1 MADKI
6 KQTKLFEEFPPVS
19 TKEWEEK
26 ILADLKGADYEKKLV
41 WRTIEGFSVQP
52 YYRAE
57 HLENLKYLKY
67 FPGEFP
73 YVRGNKVKSNT
84 WYVRQDIDAN
94 DIAEANKKA
103 LDILMKGVD
112 SIGFDLTCK
121 EKFSNSEFEI
131 LLNDIH
137 LESIELNILGATAAH
152 PFIDFLNAKIQS
164 ENINKNEV
172 KGSVGFDP
180 MAHLSLNG
188 NFCKAQDEVFET
200 AKELIEKAKDLPDFR
215 VIGVNGEM
223 FNNAGAT
230 IVQELAF
237 ALAMGNQY
245 LNLLTEKGLDIDTV
259 AQNIKFNFGVSSN
272 YFMEIAKFRAARMLW
287 AKIVEAYKPG
297 NLEVAKMNIHAVTS
311 KFNQTIYDPYV
322 NMLRGTTESMSATIA
337 GVDSLTVIP
346 FNKAFEEATVFS
358 DRIARNTQII
368 LKEESYLDKII
379 DPAGG
384 SYYIENLTN
393 SIAEYAWKL
402 FREIEE
408 KGGYVEAFKG
418 GFIQE
423 QVNESANKRNL
434 NLATRRDILLGT
446 NQYPNALEK
455 ADAKITA
462 DVVTSKSS
470 KKDDAI
476 AEPIKPYRGAEQME
490 LLRLKTEKAKSARLS
505 AEQAGLAGGET
516 PKVFLLTIGDL
527 TMRKARAG
535 FASGFFACAGFEV
548 IDNPGFDS
556 VDEGVNAAMEQKA
569 NIVVICSSDD
579 EYTEVAPAVLE
590 KLGDKVITVIAGYPK
605 SIDDLKSKGIKHFIH
620 MKSNLI
626 ETLEGFQKELGI
638 V

>member
-1 MADKI
+1 MADKT

-19 TKEWEEK
+19 TKEWEDK

-57 HLENLKYLKY
+57 HLENLKHLKY
-67 FPGEFP
+67 LPGEFP
-73 YVRGNKVKSNT
+73 YVRGNKAKSNT
-84 WYVRQDIDAN
+84 WYVRQNIDAP
-94 DIAEANKKA
+94 DTAEANKKA

-112 SIGFDLTCK
+112 SLGFDLTCK
-121 EKFSNSEFEI
+121 EEFSNSEFET
-131 LLNDIH
+131 LLKDIH
-137 LESIELNILGATAAH
+137 LESLELNILGATAAH
-152 PFIDFLNAKIQS
+152 PFIDFLNKKIKL

-188 NFCKAQDEVFET
+188 NFCKAQDEVFEA
-200 AKELIEKAKDLPDFR
+200 AKELIEKAKDLHNFR

-245 LNLLTEKGLDIDTV
+245 LNLLTDKGLDIDTV

-272 YFMEIAKFRAARMLW
+272 YFMEIAKFRAARILW
-287 AKIVEAYKPG
+287 AKIVEAYKPD
-297 NLEVAKMNIHAVTS
+297 NLEVAKMNIHAATS

-337 GVDSLTVIP
+337 GVDSLTVTP
-346 FNKAFEEATVFS
+346 FNKAFEESTVFS
-358 DRIARNTQII
+358 DRIARNTQTI
-368 LKEESYLDKII
+368 LKEESYLDKIV

-393 SIAEYAWKL
+393 SIAEHAWKL

-408 KGGYVEAFKG
+408 KGGYVEAFKT

-455 ADAKITA
+455 VDAKVIS
-462 DVVTSKSS
+462 DVVTSKSN
-470 KKDDAI
+470 KRADVI
-476 AEPIKPYRGAEQME
+476 AEPLKLYRGAEQME
-490 LLRLKTEKAKSARLS
+490 LLRLKTDKAK
-505 AEQAGLAGGET
+505 ET

-548 IDNPGFDS
+548 IDNPGFNS
-556 VDEGVNAAMEQKA
+556 VDEGIKVAMEQKA
-569 NIVVICSSDD
+569 NIVVVCSSDD
-579 EYTEVAPAVLE
+579 EYTELAPAIYK
-590 KLGDKVITVIAGYPK
+590 KLGDKAITVIAGYPK

-626 ETLEGFQKELGI
+626 EKLDGFQKELGTG
-638 V
+638 

>member
-1 MADKI
+1 MTDKT

-19 TKEWEEK
+19 TKEWEDK

-57 HLENLKYLKY
+57 NLENLKHLKY
-67 FPGEFP
+67 LPGEFP
-73 YVRGNKVKSNT
+73 YVRGNKAKINT
-84 WYVRQDIDAN
+84 WYVRQNIDAT
-94 DIAEANKKA
+94 DTAEANKKA
-103 LDILMKGVD
+103 LEVLMRGVD
-112 SIGFDLTCK
+112 SLGFDLTCK
-121 EKFSNSEFEI
+121 EKFSNSEFET

-137 LESIELNILGATAAH
+137 LESIELNIIGATAAH
-152 PFIDFLNAKIQS
+152 PFVDFLKAKIQS
-164 ENINKNEV
+164 EKIDKNKV

-223 FNNAGAT
+223 FNNAGVT

-272 YFMEIAKFRAARMLW
+272 YFMEIAKFRTARMLW
-287 AKIVEAYKPG
+287 AKIAEAYKPN
-297 NLEVAKMNIHAVTS
+297 NLEVVKMNIHAATS

-337 GVDSLTVIP
+337 GVDSLTVTP
-346 FNKAFEEATVFS
+346 FNKPFEESTMFS

-368 LKEESYLDKII
+368 LKEESYFDKIV

-393 SIAEYAWKL
+393 SIAEHAWKL

-408 KGGYVEAFKG
+408 KGGYVEAFKS

-455 ADAKITA
+455 ADDKITA

-470 KKDDAI
+470 RRDDAI

-490 LLRLKTEKAKSARLS
+490 LLRLKTDKAN
-505 AEQAGLAGGET
+505 ET

-548 IDNPGFDS
+548 IDNPGFNS
-556 VDEGVNAAMEQKA
+556 VDEGVKTAMEQNA
-569 NIVVICSSDD
+569 NIVVVCSSDD
-579 EYTEVAPAVLE
+579 EYTEVVPTVLE
-590 KLGDKVITVIAGYPK
+590 KLEGKAITVVAGYPK

-626 ETLEGFQKELGI
+626 ETLQGFQKELGI
-638 V
+638 G

>member
-1 MADKI
+1 MADKT

-19 TKEWEEK
+19 TKEWEDK

-57 HLENLKYLKY
+57 HLENLKHLKY
-67 FPGEFP
+67 LPGEFP
-73 YVRGNKVKSNT
+73 YVRGNKAKSNT
-84 WYVRQDIDAN
+84 WYVRQNIDAP
-94 DIAEANKKA
+94 DTAEANKKA

-112 SIGFDLTCK
+112 SLGFDLTCK
-121 EKFSNSEFEI
+121 EEFSNSEFET
-131 LLNDIH
+131 LLKDIH
-137 LESIELNILGATAAH
+137 LESLELNILGATAAH
-152 PFIDFLNAKIQS
+152 PFIDFLNKKIKL

-188 NFCKAQDEVFET
+188 NFCKAQDEVFEA
-200 AKELIEKAKDLPDFR
+200 AKELIEKAKDLHNFR

-245 LNLLTEKGLDIDTV
+245 LNLLTDKGLDIDTV

-287 AKIVEAYKPG
+287 AKIVEAYKPD
-297 NLEVAKMNIHAVTS
+297 NLEVAKMNIHAATS

-337 GVDSLTVIP
+337 GVDSLTVTP
-346 FNKAFEEATVFS
+346 FNKAFEESTVFS
-358 DRIARNTQII
+358 DRIARNTQTI
-368 LKEESYLDKII
+368 LKEESYLDKIV

-393 SIAEYAWKL
+393 SIAEHAWKL

-408 KGGYVEAFKG
+408 KGGYVEAFKD

-455 ADAKITA
+455 ADAKVTSDVVISKSNKRA
-462 DVVTSKSS
+462 DV
-470 KKDDAI
+470 I
-476 AEPIKPYRGAEQME
+476 AEPLKLYRGAEQME
-490 LLRLKTEKAKSARLS
+490 LLRLKTDKAK
-505 AEQAGLAGGET
+505 ET

-548 IDNPGFDS
+548 VDNPGFSS

-569 NIVVICSSDD
+569 NIVVVCSSDD
-579 EYTEVAPAVLE
+579 EYTELAPAIYE
-590 KLGDKVITVIAGYPK
+590 KLGDKAITVIAGYPK

-626 ETLEGFQKELGI
+626 EKLDGFQKELGI
-638 V
+638 G

>member
-1 MADKI
+1 MTDKT

-19 TKEWEEK
+19 SKEWEDK

-41 WRTIEGFSVQP
+41 WRSIEGFSVQP

-57 HLENLKYLKY
+57 HLENLKHLKY
-67 FPGEFP
+67 LPGEFP
-73 YVRGNKVKSNT
+73 YVRGNKAKSNI
-84 WYVRQDIDAN
+84 WYVRQNINATN
-94 DIAEANKKA
+94 TAEANKKA

-112 SIGFDLTCK
+112 SLGFDLTCK
-121 EKFSNSEFEI
+121 EKFSNSEFET

-137 LESIELNILGATAAH
+137 LESIELNIIGATAAH
-152 PFIDFLNAKIQS
+152 PFIDFLNEKIKS
-164 ENINKNEV
+164 ENIDKNKV
-172 KGSVGFDP
+172 RGSVGFDP

-188 NFCKAQDEVFET
+188 NFCKAQNEVFET

-287 AKIVEAYKPG
+287 AKIVEAYKPN
-297 NLEVAKMNIHAVTS
+297 NLEVAKMYIHAATS

-337 GVDSLTVIP
+337 GVDSLTVTP
-346 FNKAFEEATVFS
+346 FNKAFEETTVFS

-368 LKEESYLDKII
+368 LKEESYFDKIV

-393 SIAEYAWKL
+393 SIAEHAWKL

-408 KGGYVEAFKG
+408 KGGYVEAFKS

-423 QVNESANKRNL
+423 QVSESANKRNL
-434 NLATRRDILLGT
+434 NIATRRDILLGT

-455 ADAKITA
+455 ADDKITT

-470 KKDDAI
+470 KREDAI

-490 LLRLKTEKAKSARLS
+490 LLRLKTDKAN
-505 AEQAGLAGGET
+505 ET

-548 IDNPGFDS
+548 VDNPGFNS
-556 VDEGVNAAMEQKA
+556 VDEGVNAALEQKA
-569 NIVVICSSDD
+569 NIVVVCSSDD
-579 EYTEVAPAVLE
+579 EYTEIAPAVLE
-590 KLGDKVITVIAGYPK
+590 KLEGKAITVIAGYPK
-605 SIDDLKSKGIKHFIH
+605 NIEELKSKGIKHFIH

-626 ETLEGFQKELGI
+626 ETLQGFQKELGI
-638 V
+638 E